1 MESAKEH
8 FDVVIIGA
16 GPAGL
21 KCAEL
26 LGGTDLE
33 IALIEK
39 SETIGGKVC
48 AGGLTVGADLP
59 EPLLLEAVSFIRQYV
74 VLNGKEYIIDMDGPL
89 NIIDR
94 TALGKFQLE
103 LLKDYQN
110 VKIMKGIKVTRI
122 VSDGGNSYMQE
133 EKSAKR
139 EKYIITSD
147 GRKISFNFLVGAD
160 GSRSLTRKFL
170 GFKSKFHIGAHYE
183 IPAVFERVVWFFN
196 PENLGTGYC
205 WIFPHAS
212 FTSCGVFYDPDV
224 VSFSDSK
231 KVLDDMLGE
240 FGIDYSGVPLRGF
253 PVNCLYKGL
262 KFDNIYLCG
271 DAAGVAFPVTG
282 EGIIPALET
291 GAYVARDILR
301 KEEMF
306 EKLKSMLKHRS
317 KQSRYLGVLN
327 RIGNHH
333 IQSFFFKL
341 FIYRIRGS
349 LAK

>member
-1 MESAKEH
+1 MEH
-8 FDVVIIGA
+8 FNVVIIGA

-39 SETIGGKVC
+39 SETIGAKIC
-48 AGGLTVGADLP
+48 AGGLTVSADLP
-59 EPLLLEAVSFIRQYV
+59 ESLLSKAVSFTRQHV
-74 VLNGKEYIIDMDGPL
+74 VLNGKEYIIDMDAPL
-89 NIIDR
+89 KIIDR
-94 TALGKFQLE
+94 TLLGEFQLE

-110 VKIMKGIKVTRI
+110 VRVMKGVGVTRI
-122 VSDGGNSYMQE
+122 GTDGGDSSIRE

-139 EKYIITSD
+139 DKYIITSD
-147 GRKISFNFLVGAD
+147 GRKISFDFLVGAD
-160 GSRSLTRKFL
+160 GSRSLTREFL
-170 GFKSKFHIGAHYE
+170 GFESKFHIGAHYE
-183 IPAVFERVVWFFN
+183 IPALFERAVWFFK
-196 PENLGTGYC
+196 PEKIGTGYC
-205 WIFPHAS
+205 WIFPHAG
-212 FTSCGVFYDPDV
+212 FTSCGVFYDPEV

-240 FGIDYSGVPLRGF
+240 FGLDYSGVPLRGF

-282 EGIIPALET
+282 EGILPALET
-291 GAYVARDILR
+291 GAYVARNILR
-301 KEEMF
+301 KEEMLG
-306 EKLKSMLKHRS
+306 KLKSMLKHRR
-317 KQSRYLGVLN
+317 KQSRYLGLLN

-333 IQSFFFKL
+333 IQSLFYRL
-341 FIYRIRGS
+341 FIHLIRGS